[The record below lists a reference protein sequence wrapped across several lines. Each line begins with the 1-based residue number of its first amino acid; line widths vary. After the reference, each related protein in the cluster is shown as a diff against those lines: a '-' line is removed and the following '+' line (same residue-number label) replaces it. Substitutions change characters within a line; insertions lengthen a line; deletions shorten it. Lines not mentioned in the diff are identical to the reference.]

1 MKTKPQRGHCFA
13 QGYRVSGSGTGGT
26 FRHCPRNLKSAR
38 IDMGKEGQEEI
49 ETEAV
54 LQFIDM
60 KLSQE
65 IHGSLFFY

>member
-1 MKTKPQRGHCFA
+1 M
-13 QGYRVSGSGTGGT
+13 GG
-26 FRHCPRNLKSAR
+26 
-38 IDMGKEGQEEI
+38 EGQEEI

-54 LQFIDM
+54 LQFMDM